1 MRHGI
6 IVPDHVENHDA
17 YIKGAEARIRFNAY
31 KTAAKSWRIKHADA
45 ERLHDFLF
53 QCGEFQD
60 RQDITGGLFAGDFGE
75 LILSL
80 RNQLLERGGLSDK
93 QTEIVRNSLAKRV
106 KWAAER
112 EEKRRNE
119 DAASDHVGT
128 VGERR
133 NFELTCIFVTSYEG
147 KFGTTYVHGFKD
159 DFGNVIIHK
168 GFPIL
173 VDIEVDTRPRRLE
186 KGDKVKLS
194 ATIKSHSE
202 RESVKQTL
210 ITRPSRA
217 ELGA

>member
-1 MRHGI
+1 MKYAIRVPEGI
-6 IVPDHVENHDA
+6 ENEQA
-17 YIKGAEARIRFNAY
+17 YIKGAEARIRHNAY
-31 KTAAKSWRIKHADA
+31 KTAAKNWRIKHADA

-53 QCGEFQD
+53 QCGEFED
-60 RQDITGGLFAGDFGE
+60 RKDITGGLFAGEFGE
-75 LILSL
+75 IILSL

-93 QTEIVRNSLAKRV
+93 QTEIVRNSLIKRV

-133 NFELTCIFVTSYEG
+133 SFDLTCIFVTSYESQ
-147 KFGTTYVHGFKD
+147 FGTTYVHGFKD

-168 GFPIL
+168 GKAIC
-173 VDIEVDTRPRRLE
+173 VNGGIIS
-186 KGDKVKLS
+186 KGDKVRLT
-194 ATIKSHSE
+194 ATIKSHSH

-210 ITRPSRA
+210 ITRPSKA
-217 ELGA
+217 EIII